1 MTRIAILDPVLPA
14 QVRERPEDL
23 AGIDVGWAGSALD
36 ELRRVLPALAPAVLV
51 VSLDSLGADP
61 LRALGEL
68 EATAGVELVIVLYR
82 FASREVLR
90 SIEREGRRLVKAPVS
105 NGNLRTQMLS
115 VLVRDIFSSAPSPSP
130 SPSKDPPTDPARART
145 SQRGSTPP
153 RPPASPS
160 APERRYSDTQ
170 LGRLAETRTSV
181 VCECPNHIATM
192 LQSLVAFEQYAR
204 DCENRNERDAE
215 VHRMLGLETARAR
228 RILEDAMQ
236 VLLVHEKIVV

>member
-14 QVRERPEDL
+14 QLRERPEDL

-36 ELRRVLPALAPAVLV
+36 EFRRVLPALAPAVLV
-51 VSLDSLGADP
+51 VSLDSLGEEP
-61 LRALGEL
+61 LRALAEL
-68 EATAGVELVIVLYR
+68 ESTAGVELVIVVYR

-90 SIEREGRRLVKAPVS
+90 SIEGEGRKLVKAPVS
-105 NGNLRTQMLS
+105 NGNLRTQMMS
-115 VLVRDIFSSAPSPSP
+115 VLVRDIFSAAPSPSNP
-130 SPSKDPPTDPARART
+130 PPTERPRARP
-145 SQRGSTPP
+145 SQPGSAPP
-153 RPPASPS
+153 RPPGSASP
-160 APERRYSDTQ
+160 PERRYSDAQ

-204 DCENRNERDAE
+204 DCENRNEQDAE